1 MAARSRQ
8 YEERKQLDKEMGVRK
23 EARMATRRKTK
34 TEECVSLLQSDES
47 SDFTHTA
54 TEETSELSESTD
66 ENSSML
72 VNADATS
79 EPSETTKEVGVKKG
93 PRMATRRKAKEEECV
108 SLLQNDESSDI
119 TPNTTEE
126 TSELSE
132 AADENSSML
141 VNADATS
148 EPSETTAPEKCELLT
163 LGVEAEET
171 NEPTDCELASLQESN
186 DINVTEM
193 KESTEECGILNHTAL
208 PNSDEKNE
216 SANFSIL
223 ESAKAAALPSED
235 KILDECEA
243 LLDELNADVCVTNPC
258 AVIAEISKDGECN
271 LNSSSSVHADT
282 IIESNNDGDCSISS
296 GDSDNGRSSI

>member
-54 TEETSELSESTD
+54 TEETSELSEST
-66 ENSSML
+66 
-72 VNADATS
+72 
-79 EPSETTKEVGVKKG
+79 
-93 PRMATRRKAKEEECV
+93 
-108 SLLQNDESSDI
+108 
-119 TPNTTEE
+119 
-126 TSELSE
+126 
-132 AADENSSML
+132 DENSSML